1 MNLVTNSAA
10 PADHRNLVI
19 VRAGDR
25 SLHRGWGA
33 DEPECQFDLI
43 VSYYGSDSSA
53 FRLPYERRADQ
64 KGGKWDGLFAL
75 FSQQPD
81 LLQRYRYFWL
91 PDDDIEADRQ
101 TIESIFASMRRF
113 DLDIAQPS
121 LTLDSYFSHLPL
133 IRCKSFELRFV
144 DKIEIMAPCIK
155 ADVLAKV
162 LPLFEHSM
170 SGFGLD
176 KLWTRLATDNRR
188 RAAVFDSLP
197 VRHTRPV
204 GTALAQ
210 VMLHS
215 GLTREAEYMK
225 LRAKYGLDDVFLPIS
240 YAAVDRKCRQWRSK
254 TAIGVRM
261 ALDYAFGLKAF
272 KQVVRRPKRTLWR
285 LVRRQRSRAAELST
299 IVLDLP
305 PFPPDRQRHAER
317 G

>member
-1 MNLVTNSAA
+1 MNLVANS
-10 PADHRNLVI
+10 PVSVDHGNLVI
-19 VRAGDR
+19 VRAGDS

-33 DEPECQFDLI
+33 DEPGCRFDLI
-43 VSYYGSDSSA
+43 VSYYGSDPSA
-53 FRLPYERRADQ
+53 FRLPYERRVDR

-91 PDDDIEADRQ
+91 PDDDLETDRK
-101 TIESIFASMRRF
+101 TIEGVFANMRRF
-113 DLDIAQPS
+113 DLDVAQPS

-133 IRCKSFELRFV
+133 MRCDSFELRFV
-144 DKIEIMAPCIK
+144 DKVEIMAPCIK
-155 ADVLAKV
+155 ADLLAKV
-162 LPLFEHSM
+162 LPLFEDSM

-188 RAAVFDSLP
+188 KSAVFDSLS

-204 GTALAQ
+204 GTALAKAMQ
-210 VMLHS
+210 QS
-215 GLTREAEYMK
+215 GLTREAEYMQ
-225 LRAKYGLDDVFLPIS
+225 LRAKYDLDGVFYPIS
-240 YAAVDRKCRQWRSK
+240 YEAVDRKGCLWRSK

-272 KQVVRRPKRTLWR
+272 RVSLRRPIKTLWR
-285 LVRRQRSRAAELST
+285 HVRWQRSKAAELST

-305 PFPPDRQRHAER
+305 AARTNNQATAC
-317 G
+317 